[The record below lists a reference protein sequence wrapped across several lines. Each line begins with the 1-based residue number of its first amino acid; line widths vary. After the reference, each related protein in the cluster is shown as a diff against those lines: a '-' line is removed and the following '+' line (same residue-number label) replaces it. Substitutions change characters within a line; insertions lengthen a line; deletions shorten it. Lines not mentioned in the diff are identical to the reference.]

1 LIAPPG
7 ASSRPPLPPP
17 RASPPRRRRCRHIHA
32 GLRLFPPRR
41 NIIRL
46 APPLVIDEA
55 QLQEATGIIKK
66 VFSQL

>member
-1 LIAPPG
+1 MLPRLVAG
-7 ASSRPPLPPP
+7 AAATSTL
-17 RASPPRRRRCRHIHA
+17 ACA
-32 GLRLFPPRR
+32 CFPPRR